1 MLLGYLLLPTLMNV
15 FCAATLAESMPVL
28 PASGWILVTTG
39 YNIAV
44 NWFGIR
50 TSARFNVCTLMFQ
63 VALLIGFLILGI
75 HALLSAAMPLFSSS
89 PSWGPTT
96 TPAGVFSAAS
106 LCVMACLGVD
116 AITTLSGEVR
126 ADQRHL
132 IGRAVV
138 GSLLALGA
146 LSIVNVWVLSDL
158 SRGLTFEDPTTA
170 TFEIIGTLISPA
182 LGAFTAWA
190 MALIVAISIAPPMVT
205 GVWRVLRA
213 MAQNGAVPAPL
224 ASLHPGYLVP
234 HIALLVSGVASI
246 EIALH
251 FAGWFDTLTSMV
263 NFGRCPRSLRSTH
276 R

>member
-1 MLLGYLLLPTLMNV
+1 MNV
-15 FCAATLAESMPVL
+15 FFAATLAESMPVL

-126 ADQRHL
+126 RPAAPDRAC
-132 IGRAVV
+132 GRSFAPRPRCAYDR
-138 GSLLALGA
+138 GRLGA
-146 LSIVNVWVLSDL
+146 
-158 SRGLTFEDPTTA
+158 E
-170 TFEIIGTLISPA
+170 
-182 LGAFTAWA
+182 
-190 MALIVAISIAPPMVT
+190 
-205 GVWRVLRA
+205 
-213 MAQNGAVPAPL
+213 
-224 ASLHPGYLVP
+224 
-234 HIALLVSGVASI
+234 
-246 EIALH
+246 
-251 FAGWFDTLTSMV
+251 
-263 NFGRCPRSLRSTH
+263 
-276 R
+276 